1 MYDIHTDTVDVEIA
15 SEAALPLK
23 DTHRADRRA
32 RSRAASM
39 RQLAIAREL
48 QQLEA
53 PVEAGR
59 FRKHH
64 SLATHHPAKGKH
76 LSTIQEQSFSQMRL
90 HEQDV
95 AANDT
100 DCQAAA

>member
-1 MYDIHTDTVDVEIA
+1 MYDIYTNTVDVETA
-15 SEAALPLK
+15 SEALALK

-39 RQLAIAREL
+39 RQLSIAREL

-64 SLATHHPAKGKH
+64 SLATHHPVKGKH
-76 LSTIQEQSFSQMRL
+76 VSTIQEQSFSQMRL
-90 HEQDV
+90 HEQDG